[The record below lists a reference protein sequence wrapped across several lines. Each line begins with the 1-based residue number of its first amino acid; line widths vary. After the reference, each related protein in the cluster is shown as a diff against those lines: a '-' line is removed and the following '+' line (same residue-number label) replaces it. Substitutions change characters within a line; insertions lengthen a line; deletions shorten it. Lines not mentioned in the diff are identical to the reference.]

1 MNEGEKQRRT
11 VTEGVSND
19 SIPVKDANVILLIT
33 LGVWLVN
40 KFVLYRLPI
49 MEENIV
55 LKNLA
60 GKIILTA
67 PGILYLLV
75 HHKKAARVLGIEKT
89 GGYNLLMALLA
100 ALCCLPVV
108 AVLNTVSMLFVRNRA
123 MEILPAEMAF
133 GFVPGLILAAVLPAL
148 AEEFVFRG
156 IMYRSY
162 RQYSV
167 IGGALLSGLLFGIMH
182 FNLNQMPYAFFDGVI
197 FALMVEATGSIIT
210 SVFMHFLLNAVP
222 VALDFILRD
231 EAGYSASSAS
241 DLASVTDSAAV
252 IIAGAV
258 AALMLYLLY
267 RIIRKTARRNK
278 RALTAAESAQAGS
291 MFDPAVVVALI
302 TAAVVTLLN
311 TKYL

>member
-1 MNEGEKQRRT
+1 MLFRSVWSLIILHEPQWLFYYSLLRT
-11 VTEGVSND
+11 ILY
-19 SIPVKDANVILLIT
+19 SI
-33 LGVWLVN
+33 
-40 KFVLYRLPI
+40 
-49 MEENIV
+49 ENIV

>member
-1 MNEGEKQRRT
+1 MY
-11 VTEGVSND
+11 
-19 SIPVKDANVILLIT
+19 SI
-33 LGVWLVN
+33 
-40 KFVLYRLPI
+40 
-49 MEENIV
+49 ENIV